1 MTFQDGLQ
9 TAVLIRWSPNGQR
22 LGFGLECK
30 LGGYVISDIVVFG
43 QFRAQFIT

>member
-9 TAVLIRWSPNGQR
+9 TAVLIRLSPNGER

-43 QFRAQFIT
+43 QFCA

>member
-9 TAVLIRWSPNGQR
+9 TVVLIRLSPNGEL

-43 QFRAQFIT
+43 QFCA